1 MTPDDTYALSLQ
13 HMTVLRI
20 TSAGEVIDLNA
31 TGDFIRVLHAV
42 EACSTLMKCST
53 VEELRSFI
61 RVLHAVDCIDAD
73 QMAELLAELTIEDL
87 MAALVQA

>member
-1 MTPDDTYALSLQ
+1 MTPDDTYTLSLEY
-13 HMTVLRI
+13 MTVLRI

-31 TGDFIRVLHAV
+31 TGD
-42 EACSTLMKCST
+42 KCST